1 MAVQPAVN
9 VSLDEA
15 LRDAEARFAAAN
27 PKSAA
32 QHQAAAQSMPGG
44 NTRSVLYYAPFPV
57 AIARADGATLED
69 LDGHRY
75 TDFLGEYTAGLYGH
89 SHPVI
94 LGAIRDALD
103 GGIVFG
109 GPNRY
114 EADLARLLCER
125 FPSLDLVRF
134 TNSGTEA
141 NLMALATARAATGRE
156 RVLAFQGGYHGG
168 VLSFASGVGSPI
180 NAPFAFVLAPFND
193 EEGTM
198 ALVERHARELAAII
212 VEPMMGGGGGIP
224 GTRQFLQALRDAA
237 TRHGIVLIFDEVM
250 TSRLSSGGL
259 QKRLGITPDLTTLGK
274 YLGGGLT
281 FGAFGGRRDLMRR
294 YDPREKDAWAHA
306 GTFNNNVLTMAAG
319 VAGLTRL
326 FTPEAAER
334 LNADGD
340 RLRERLTEV
349 GRRCGVPLLA
359 SGVGSILAIHWQ
371 TTPIR
376 RPADAAATPLAARA
390 LFHLAMMER
399 GYYLARRGF
408 ISLSL
413 ALGPADFD
421 GFVGAVEDYCER
433 HEGVLRGLGG

>member
-1 MAVQPAVN
+1 MAVQTALNP
-9 VSLDEA
+9 SLDEA
-15 LRDAEARFAAAN
+15 LREAESRFTAAN
-27 PKSAA
+27 PRSAA
-32 QHQAAAQSMPGG
+32 QHRAAAESMPGG
-44 NTRSVLYYAPFPV
+44 NTRSVLYYSPFPV
-57 AIARADGATLED
+57 TIARAEGATIED

-89 SHPVI
+89 SHPAI
-94 LGAIRDALD
+94 LGAIREALEN
-103 GGIVFG
+103 GIVFG
-109 GPNRY
+109 GPNRH
-114 EADLARLLCER
+114 EAELARLLCER

-156 RVLAFQGGYHGG
+156 RILAFQGGYHGG
-168 VLSFASGVGSPI
+168 VLSFAYGVGSPI
-180 NAPFAFVLAPFND
+180 NAPFPCVLAPFND
-193 EEGTM
+193 EEATLTLIEG
-198 ALVERHARELAAII
+198 HARELAAII

-224 GTRQFLQALRDAA
+224 GTRPFLEMLRAAA

-259 QKRLGITPDLTTLGK
+259 QKRLGIVPDMTTLGK

-334 LNADGD
+334 LSADGD
-340 RLRERLTEV
+340 RLRERLNEV
-349 GRRCGVPLLA
+349 GRKRGAPLQA
-359 SGVGSILAIHWQ
+359 TGVGSILAVHWQ
-371 TTPIR
+371 SAPIH
-376 RPADAAATPLAARA
+376 RPADSAATPLAARA
-390 LFHLAMMER
+390 LFHLGMMDR
-399 GYYLARRGF
+399 SYYLARRGF

-421 GFVGAVEDYCER
+421 GFVAATDDYCER
-433 HEGVLRGLGG
+433 HEGLLHTLSA